1 MVKLFVG
8 KLPPEVRRD
17 EVQPLFEQFGR
28 VSECDLVKDYGFVHM
43 EDVEAAQRAISHL
56 NNYKLRGFSI
66 IVAFSKSK
74 IISSSKL
81 HVANVSSHCSKQE
94 LSTLFEK
101 YGPVVKCRIIK
112 NDAFVEMERGEDAK
126 EAMRALSDT
135 DFKGKRIYVEL
146 SKSKGWKDPRTHC
159 HKCGKEGHWSADCP
173 KKRGDLED
181 GYSRDR
187 SDPYSE
193 SLRPESR
200 YGEQSVSG
208 MDQFGFID
216 YYARYR
222 TRPYGAT
229 VETDCDQQA
238 PQHTHLSS
246 PTSVLVHSG
255 FEYQHVTPQNA
266 QYSQERSPLQR
277 PRQLFP
283 PSSRDS
289 LECPHLAQFPTSS
302 RSFYEQ
308 ASSANDTCADSVY

>member
-17 EVQPLFEQFGR
+17 EVQPLFEQFGA

-56 NNYKLRGFSI
+56 NHYKLRGFSI

-81 HVANVSSHCSKQE
+81 HVANVSSRCSKQE
-94 LSTLFEK
+94 LSALFEK

-135 DFKGKRIYVEL
+135 DFKGNRIYVEL
-146 SKSKGWKDPRTHC
+146 SKSKGWKDPRRHC

-181 GYSRDR
+181 GYSRDY
-187 SDPYSE
+187 SDPHLGT
-193 SLRPESR
+193 LRPESG
-200 YGEQSVSG
+200 YGEQSVCASP
-208 MDQFGFID
+208 DLYGFID

-222 TRPYGAT
+222 TRPYGAA
-229 VETDCDQQA
+229 VQPNSDQ
-238 PQHTHLSS
+238 PSQHSHLGSS
-246 PTSVLVHSG
+246 TSDLVPSG
-255 FEYQHVTPQNA
+255 FEHHYVAPHNVRYIQK
-266 QYSQERSPLQR
+266 RSPLQR
-277 PRQLFP
+277 PHPLLP
-283 PSSRDS
+283 PSSGNG
-289 LECPHLAQFPTSS
+289 LECPHLAQSPPSS
-302 RSFYEQ
+302 RCFYEQ
-308 ASSANDTCADSVY
+308 ASSASDTCADSVY